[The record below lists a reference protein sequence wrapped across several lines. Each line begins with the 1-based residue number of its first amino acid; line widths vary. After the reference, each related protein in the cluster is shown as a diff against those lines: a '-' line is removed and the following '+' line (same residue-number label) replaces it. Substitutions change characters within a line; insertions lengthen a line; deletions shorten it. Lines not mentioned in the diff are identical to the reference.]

1 MYSAADLKDLLGRID
16 RRGYPAY
23 KDTKGAYRFPGYVLS
38 IDHVQGDPFA
48 APSKISLHVPAATAG
63 FPPSLYRLPR
73 QRLALQDQLTRR
85 LDRLAARASGQ
96 TRGSGHSGLIAVS
109 HCGQEI
115 LARTAC
121 RLDPR
126 TGDLLVR
133 LEVGFPANGRTIQAK
148 ALEKILFQL
157 LPQCVQGALVYA
169 NWDPRI
175 LQAAANLAEDQQALR
190 DQLPARG
197 LCAFVA
203 NGSILPRASGVSP
216 LPMKDSVPF
225 QSPKELEVT
234 LDLPHRGKLTGMGV
248 PKGVTLIVGGGYHG
262 KSTLLKALELG
273 VYDHIAGDGR
283 EYVVTDESA
292 VKIRAEDG
300 RSICHTD
307 ISLFINHLPNGKDT
321 ASFVTADASGSTS
334 QAANVA
340 EALEAGARLLLLDE
354 DTSATNFMVRDEL
367 MQRVVCREQEPIT
380 PFLERVRGLYDRQGI
395 STILVAGSS
404 GAFFHV
410 ADHIIQMDHYLPQ
423 DITAPAKEAARDFPL
438 PPSPPEPADGPRSRR
453 CPKPAPAF
461 EKGQRVKWKVLGRD
475 GISLDRETID
485 LRCLEQLTDR
495 EQTAALACCLLYAQR
510 HLLDGKRSL
519 TQVVDALEALM
530 DRDLAALCPSP
541 ANIPF
546 LARPRRQELFA
557 CFDRWRSLE
566 LSST

>member
-1 MYSAADLKDLLGRID
+1 MHTAADLKDLLGRID

-23 KDTKGAYRFPGYVLS
+23 KDTKGAYQFPGYVLS

-48 APSKISLHVPAATAG
+48 APSKISLRVPAATAG

-73 QRLALQDQLTRR
+73 QRVALQDQLTRR
-85 LDRLAARASGQ
+85 LGQLTARASGQ
-96 TRGSGHSGLIAVS
+96 TKGSGHSGLIS
-109 HCGQEI
+109 ISRCGQEI
-115 LARTAC
+115 LERTAC
-121 RLDPR
+121 QLDPR
-126 TGDLLVR
+126 TGDLLLR

-157 LPQCVQGALVYA
+157 LPQCIQGALVYA

-175 LQAAANLAEDQQALR
+175 LQAAAHLAEDQQALR
-190 DQLPARG
+190 EQLPARG

-203 NGSILPRASGVSP
+203 NGSILPRASGVSS

-225 QSPKELEVT
+225 RSPKALEVT
-234 LDLPHRGKLTGMGV
+234 MDLPHRGKITGMGV

-262 KSTLLKALELG
+262 KSTLLKALEFG

-283 EYVVTDESA
+283 EYVVTDETA

-300 RSICHTD
+300 RSIRHTD
-307 ISLFINHLPNGKDT
+307 ISPFINHLPNGKDT
-321 ASFVTADASGSTS
+321 TRFVTADASGSTS

-340 EALEAGARLLLLDE
+340 EAQEAGAGLLLLDE

-367 MQRVVCREQEPIT
+367 MQRVVCRDQEPIT
-380 PFLERVRGLYDRQGI
+380 PFLERVRGLYERQGV

-410 ADHIIQMDHYLPQ
+410 ADHILQMDHYLPQ
-423 DITAPAKEAARDFPL
+423 DITARAKDAARDFPL
-438 PPSPPEPADGPRSRR
+438 PPGPPEPADASRPRRVPRPS
-453 CPKPAPAF
+453 PAF
-461 EKGQRVKWKVLGRD
+461 GEGKRIKWKVLGKD
-475 GISLDRETID
+475 GLSIDRETID
-485 LRCLEQLTDR
+485 LRCLEQLADS
-495 EQTAALACCLLYAQR
+495 EQTAALACCLLHAQR

-519 TQVVDALEALM
+519 AQVVDALEARM
-530 DRDLAALCPSP
+530 DQTLATLCDSP
-541 ANIPF
+541 ANVPF

-557 CFDRWRSLE
+557 CFNRWRSLD
-566 LSST
+566 L